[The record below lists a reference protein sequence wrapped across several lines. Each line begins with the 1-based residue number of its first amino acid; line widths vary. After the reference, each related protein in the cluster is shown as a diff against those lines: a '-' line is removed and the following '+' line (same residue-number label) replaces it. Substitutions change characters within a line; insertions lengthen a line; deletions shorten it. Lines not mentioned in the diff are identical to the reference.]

1 MKNTSLILL
10 LLLCSMSLEAQQA
23 VNPPTATKKP
33 KQLEK
38 HGHTRT
44 DNYYWLNERENPEVI
59 SYLEAENDY
68 WKAKMKHTEAFQ
80 EKLFA
85 EMKGRIKETDVSVPY
100 NLDGFSYYN
109 RYEEGQQYPVY
120 CRRKINTEAE
130 ASLGKEEVMIDVNE
144 MAKGH
149 DFCQVYGL
157 SVSNNNRVVG
167 FFIDTVGRRK
177 YTLQFKDLET
187 GKMLADKILDTDGF
201 AWAND
206 NKTVFYV
213 KKDPVTLR
221 ECKVYKHVLGYDPAE
236 DELIFHDT
244 DESMYV
250 GIGRTKS
257 KQFIIIASG
266 GTISSEWRYLD
277 ADNPNGQ
284 FKVFLPKE
292 RDHLYSIDHF
302 EDKFYIRTNRN
313 AKNFKMMETSISN
326 TAEAN
331 WKEVIPHRTDVL
343 FEDFEVFKDFLVIQE
358 RIKGLTA
365 LRIRPW
371 KDSKEHYLDFGEP
384 TYTAYTSV
392 NPEFDTK
399 ILRYTY
405 TSMTTPNSTY
415 DYNMV
420 SKEKKLLKQQE
431 VLGGYNPAD
440 YVTERLWAAAKD
452 GTKVPIS
459 LVYKKGLK
467 KDGKAPMLLYS
478 YGSYGISSNATFS
491 STRLSLLNRGFVF
504 AMAHIR
510 GGQEM
515 GREWYENGKLLKKK
529 NTFTDFID
537 CADFLIKQKYAAK
550 DKIFAQGGSAG
561 GLLMGAVTNMRPEL
575 WKGIIAQVPF
585 VDVITTM
592 SDTSIPLTTNEF
604 DEWGNPANKEYYDYM
619 LSYSPYDQ
627 VDKKAYPNILVTT
640 GLHDS
645 QVQYF
650 EPAKWVAKL
659 REMKTD
665 NNTLMLKTDMSAG
678 HGGKSGRFDALKDV
692 AFVYAFMFDLIGIKE

>member
-1 MKNTSLILL
+1 
-10 LLLCSMSLEAQQA
+10 
-23 VNPPTATKKP
+23 
-33 KQLEK
+33 
-38 HGHTRT
+38 
-44 DNYYWLNERENPEVI
+44 
-59 SYLEAENDY
+59 
-68 WKAKMKHTEAFQ
+68 
-80 EKLFA
+80 
-85 EMKGRIKETDVSVPY
+85 
-100 NLDGFSYYN
+100 
-109 RYEEGQQYPVY
+109 
-120 CRRKINTEAE
+120 
-130 ASLGKEEVMIDVNE
+130 

>member
-1 MKNTSLILL
+1 
-10 LLLCSMSLEAQQA
+10 MSLEAQQA